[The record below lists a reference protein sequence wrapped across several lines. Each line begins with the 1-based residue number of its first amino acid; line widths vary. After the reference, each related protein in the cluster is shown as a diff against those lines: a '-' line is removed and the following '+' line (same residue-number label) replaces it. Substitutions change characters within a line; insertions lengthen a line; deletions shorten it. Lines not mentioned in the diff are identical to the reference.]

1 MGPKR
6 KSTSSKLVDCVVYKL
21 LKMISNETLPSSDD
35 ISLLILK
42 ISFINRK
49 VFDIIEK
56 ICPITRKEIEI
67 SLSNINWIVLTKY
80 VVPIRKKNPNDRYI
94 GCTRLIN
101 HEDAYSF
108 PIDLM

>member
-35 ISLLILK
+35 VSLLILK
-42 ISFINRK
+42 ISFINRTI
-49 VFDIIEK
+49 FDILEK
-56 ICPITRKEIEI
+56 ICPVARKEIEI

-80 VVPIRKKNPNDRYI
+80 VVPIRKKNPNDSYI
-94 GCTRLIN
+94 GYTRLIN